1 MAGEVSDARDAGLD
15 TELIISPRSQGVRDD
30 LADAPGWPAYVARLR
45 AAVATVIAACD
56 VDALEVGELLVSLP
70 LPEVYADLRN
80 GVEVGPAEA
89 IDLVEAMVAGHGPYC
104 GLSGP
109 GRLRIES
116 GWDGA
121 VHLYVA
127 PAAASELPER
137 LRDGELSI
145 EWRQAAPEPVEVTR
159 PVEAVADDDFWK
171 AVREVS
177 ERVTLVCERWA
188 HGAYGCR
195 WFRVTPQNAD
205 EVARLVQPRSLLC
218 VAVDPDLRPRPE
230 LLEDDLTAF
239 AAPGPPGEL
248 LYRPWPGGADALSDV
263 TGDGYSFVLA
273 DRTAG
278 RWCAVVPDPDGAVRG
293 RWEDPG
299 DA

>member
-1 MAGEVSDARDAGLD
+1 MSDGPVAELGTELG
-15 TELIISPRSQGVRDD
+15 TELILSPRSQGVRDD
-30 LADAPGWPAYVARLR
+30 LTDAPGWPAYVTELR
-45 AAVATVIAACD
+45 AAVAAVIEACD
-56 VDALEVGELLVSLP
+56 VDALEVGELLVGLP
-70 LPEVYADLRN
+70 LPSRYADLRN

-89 IDLVEAMVAGHGPYC
+89 VDLVEAMVAGHGPYC
-104 GLSGP
+104 
-109 GRLRIES
+109 RLARPERLQIES

-127 PAAASELPER
+127 SAAASELPGR
-137 LRDGELSI
+137 LRGGELGI

-159 PVEAVADDDFWK
+159 PVDAVADEDFWK

-177 ERVTLVCERWA
+177 ERTTLVCERWA
-188 HGAYGCR
+188 YGAYGCR
-195 WFRVTPQNAD
+195 WFRVTPQNVD
-205 EVARLVQPRSLLC
+205 EVARLVKPRSLLC

-248 LYRPWPGGADALSDV
+248 LYRAWPGGADDLSDI
-263 TGDGYSFVLA
+263 TGEGFSLVLA

-278 RWCAVVPDPDGAVRG
+278 RWCAVVPDPDGIVRG
-293 RWEDPG
+293 RWEEPG